1 MGRKYLGTKQINV
14 QMLPLSRIVKRVRN
28 IANEISLAEINKEPK
43 EKYYKVLVW
52 FRYVANGEQEKD
64 FEIHFTYALSK
75 EHAKMK
81 VTNESYNTKSAIPF
95 KYEVSEQIDEQIAQ
109 EY

>member
-14 QMLPLSRIVKRVRN
+14 QMLPLPKIVKRVRN

-43 EKYYKVLVW
+43 ENYYKVLVW
-52 FRYVANGEQEKD
+52 FRYVSNGEQEQD

-75 EHAKMK
+75 EHAKVK
-81 VTNESYNTKSAIPF
+81 VTNENYNTKSAIPF
-95 KYEVSEQIDEQIAQ
+95 KFEVSNGVL
-109 EY
+109 